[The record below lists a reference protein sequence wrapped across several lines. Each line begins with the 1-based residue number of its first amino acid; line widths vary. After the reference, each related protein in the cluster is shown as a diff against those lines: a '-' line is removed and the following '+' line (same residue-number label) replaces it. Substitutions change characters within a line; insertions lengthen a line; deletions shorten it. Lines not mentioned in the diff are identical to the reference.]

1 VKIVYLHQ
9 YFNTPD
15 MPGSIRSF
23 TFANRLVEHGHDVY
37 VLTTRRDK
45 YQSKRKGITFEGRA
59 KVIWLPVP
67 YFNKMS
73 ILRRT
78 ISFFQFVYISLFY
91 TLQIKPDL
99 IFATS
104 TPLTVAIPAIV
115 AKKLFHCP
123 MVFEVRDLWP
133 ELIIAM
139 GAIKNKII
147 IKLMLLLENLSYT
160 HANHIIALAPGII
173 NGIMKY
179 GVSSEKISFISNGC
193 DLNIINDK
201 IVDQQSSSK
210 KKGKFI
216 FAYTGAHGKANGLD
230 LVLYSALFLKSIG
243 NNKIEII
250 LIGEG
255 SEKRRL
261 MTFANINNIK
271 SVKFLDPIPKENLSS
286 FFQNVDMG
294 LQILAAVEAFQEST
308 SPNKFFDYCSAGL
321 PVLINY
327 SGWISRLISENNMGW
342 TVDDQNP
349 ESLANMMIKA
359 SELNVSELKK
369 MGQNSRRLAESKFDR
384 RKLSINFVKVIE
396 KVSNQFIN

>member
-1 VKIVYLHQ
+1 MKIVYLHQ

-115 AKKLFHCP
+115 AKKIFHCP

-133 ELIIAM
+133 DLIIAM
-139 GAIKNKII
+139 GVVKNRII
-147 IKLMLLLENLSYT
+147 IKLMFILEKLSYIY
-160 HANHIIALAPGII
+160 ANHVIALAPGIK
-173 NGIMKY
+173 NGILKC
-179 GVSSEKISFISNGC
+179 GVPSEKISFISNGC
-193 DLNIINDK
+193 DLNIINK
-201 IVDQQSSSK
+201 KVFVDWSPVQKES
-210 KKGKFI
+210 KFI
-216 FAYTGAHGKANGLD
+216 FAYTGSHGIGNGLD
-230 LVLYSALFLKSIG
+230 FVLQTALYLKKID
-243 NNKIEII
+243 NTKIEII
-250 LIGEG
+250 LMGEG
-255 SEKRRL
+255 SQKKRL
-261 MTFANINNIK
+261 KYFADKNNIGGI
-271 SVKFLDPIPKENLSS
+271 KFLDPIPKENLSS
-286 FFQNVDMG
+286 FFNSVDCG
-294 LQILAAVEAFQEST
+294 LLISAAVKEFQEST